1 MIYDDESAVLG
12 CGVAGGGGGV
22 GGAGGGSSR
31 TAARRRRRRRRRR
44 PLPYP
49 QSKPIYEEETGKTN
63 FE

>member
-12 CGVAGGGGGV
+12 CGVAGGGGV

-31 TAARRRRRRRRRR
+31 TAARRRRRRRR

>member
-12 CGVAGGGGGV
+12 CGVAGGGV

-31 TAARRRRRRRRRR
+31 TAARRRRRRRR

>member
-1 MIYDDESAVLG
+1 MMMKAP
-12 CGVAGGGGGV
+12 CWVAGWPV
-22 GGAGGGSSR
+22 VVVLVVLVVVLR
-31 TAARRRRRRRRRR
+31 EPPPRRRRRRRR